1 MNRTLSR
8 IGLAAVL
15 LIASAA
21 RTQGQDCLFFT
32 EVAGAAYD
40 PARVAQLTGQ
50 IRATPQLLRRVSD
63 ALTCGRPRSTED
75 YEARLAPVTLRGAF
89 NSEFPLDRNNGS
101 LWAGR
106 GASASLTGG
115 ALFAWGPLTL
125 GVAPTVAFQQ
135 NSSFPTVP
143 VDRPGY
149 SDFIYPN
156 QPEII
161 DWPQRFGENGY
172 TNVDLG
178 QSFLRVD
185 VNVISAGLS
194 NENLWLGTATRYPL
208 LLSNTAGGFPHVF
221 VGAPPLATPIGQV
234 SAQAFWG
241 RLDESD
247 YFDDDDNNN
256 GRLLSGIVL
265 GYEPLWTPGLVLGLA
280 RLYTSNI
287 EGRGVAELLARPYG
301 LSGSA
306 TRGIEDNSI
315 FALYG
320 RYVLPS
326 AGLEVYAEWGH
337 EVGYRSLG
345 DLLRE
350 PDQSQAYV
358 LGLDKITSL
367 GSYQLR
373 VYGELTHLDAPLPI
387 RSGRGVISFYTHGSV
402 RQGHTQRG
410 QLLGAW
416 IGPGSNA
423 QIIGVDVMRGANS
436 VGLFVERTRFDA
448 DAYYSLWSLY
458 YGHNGHDAEL
468 AVGLRN
474 VTRIGALHLSV
485 ETSYGKR
492 YNRMF
497 RLEDGSQPGRFT
509 DENNANLEIGLHWF
523 PAVRF

>member
-1 MNRTLSR
+1 
-8 IGLAAVL
+8 
-15 LIASAA
+15 
-21 RTQGQDCLFFT
+21 
-32 EVAGAAYD
+32 
-40 PARVAQLTGQ
+40 
-50 IRATPQLLRRVSD
+50 
-63 ALTCGRPRSTED
+63 
-75 YEARLAPVTLRGAF
+75 
-89 NSEFPLDRNNGS
+89 
-101 LWAGR
+101 
-106 GASASLTGG
+106 
-115 ALFAWGPLTL
+115 
-125 GVAPTVAFQQ
+125 
-135 NSSFPTVP
+135 
-143 VDRPGY
+143 
-149 SDFIYPN
+149 
-156 QPEII
+156 
-161 DWPQRFGENGY
+161 
-172 TNVDLG
+172 
-178 QSFLRVD
+178 
-185 VNVISAGLS
+185 
-194 NENLWLGTATRYPL
+194 
-208 LLSNTAGGFPHVF
+208 
-221 VGAPPLATPIGQV
+221 
-234 SAQAFWG
+234 
-241 RLDESD
+241 
-247 YFDDDDNNN
+247 
-256 GRLLSGIVL
+256 VL

-301 LSGSA
+301 LSGSE

-423 QIIGVDVMRGANS
+423 QIVGVDVMRGANS